1 MAQVQLQGEELC
13 TWNHG
18 KASFTSLLDCS
29 VEASGDIRLGSK
41 GRIQESAA
49 NYFGG
54 TFVSKTC
61 DLKKKEIWQVHKIQ
75 SNVFIFLTSF

>member
-18 KASFTSLLDCS
+18 KASFTSLLDSS

-49 NYFGG
+49 NYFGV

-61 DLKKKEIWQVHKIQ
+61 DFKKKKYGR
-75 SNVFIFLTSF
+75 FIKSSQTYLFF